1 MAKTKIEVD
10 LVIKGGESV
19 EKVEQKTKSLKAQ
32 LKEMKAL
39 LASGTLDNEAF
50 NKLSFEAG
58 QLQDKIADVSLKV
71 NNLASDSRKLDG
83 FIGITQGIVGGFSA
97 VQGITA
103 LVGDESEDLQKTMI
117 KLQSATAIL
126 SGLQTI
132 QNSLQEESTFM
143 MGIADLKTKA
153 LAISTKLYSFATSSA
168 SQATNAFR
176 VAMIGLSTAGI
187 GIALVFIGKYIEQ
200 LNRQKEAD
208 KERLKSLN
216 EYNDELTQNTAES
229 KVQITTVKQL
239 QTILNDG
246 NKTLEQKKTVYK
258 ELQTLIPALTDY
270 TYEQATA
277 EGVLNN
283 AITNE
288 IALIGLRAK
297 ATALENYVVKEEEK
311 KLAQQQLLNA
321 VKQVNDLAKIN
332 KLKADGNLVTEISTK
347 TVVKALTPLEQLAK
361 VNEDILDLQTKQN
374 IIAEKGTKIN
384 VDTVKSPKETQA
396 EINARVA
403 KSILE
408 QEKRDAEQLIELEE
422 EKVDRFAKVRAVDTE
437 NIVKDSQSRLF
448 TLGEYNRAVISAE
461 QDLSDAKRNALET
474 GFNIANQFTGKNK
487 ALADTLF
494 AIQKGVAIAQ
504 IVIDTQ
510 KEIAGYY
517 SNPTWKLLPD
527 GGLSLASA
535 ASAGAKIRA
544 ATSIA
549 SIGATTIGKFM
560 NGGSASSGGTSGG
573 GIGNVSSQ
581 PPRMDK
587 FESNRPAMNPNQRVY
602 VLEKDITDSQGRVAR
617 IRHNATLI

>member
-19 EKVEQKTKSLKAQ
+19 EQVENKTKSLKAQ
-32 LKEMKAL
+32 LKEMKTL

-50 NKLSFEAG
+50 KKLSQEAG
-58 QLQDKIADVSLKV
+58 QLQDHIADVNQQV
-71 NNLASDSRKLDG
+71 NNLASDSRRLDG
-83 FIGITQGIVGGFSA
+83 LIGITQGIVGGFAA

-103 LVGDESEDLQKTMI
+103 LVGDENEDLQKTMV
-117 KLQSATAIL
+117 KLQGAMSAL
-126 SGLQTI
+126 SGLQEI
-132 QNSLQEESTFM
+132 QNALQKESAFM
-143 MGIADLKTKA
+143 MGIADLKAKA
-153 LAISTKLYSFATSSA
+153 LSVSTRLYAFATGGA
-168 SQATNAFR
+168 TTATNALR
-176 VAMIGLSTAGI
+176 IALIGLTTAGI
-187 GIALVFIGKYIEQ
+187 GIAIVVLMKYVEA
-200 LNRQKEAD
+200 LNRQKEVE

-216 EYNDELTQNTAES
+216 EYNDELIKNSVDTKIQTNS
-229 KVQITTVKQL
+229 IIQL
-239 QTILNDG
+239 QTILNDN
-246 NKTLEQKKTVYK
+246 NKTLAEKKTVYK
-258 ELQTLIPALTDY
+258 ELQTLIPSLTEY
-270 TYEQATA
+270 TYEQAKA
-277 EGVLNN
+277 EGVLNES
-283 AITNE
+283 ITNE

-311 KLAQQQLLNA
+311 KLAQQQLLNG

-332 KLKADGNLVTEISTK
+332 KLKAEGNYVTEIRTK
-347 TVVKALTPLEQLAK
+347 TIAKSLTPLEQLAK
-361 VNEDILDLQTKQN
+361 VNQDIIDLQTKQN
-374 IIAEKGTKIN
+374 IIKEKGEKISVDKPKIN
-384 VDTVKSPKETQA
+384 KETDA
-396 EINARVA
+396 ERDARVKKLIA
-403 KSILE
+403 E
-408 QEKRDAEQLIELEE
+408 QEARDKEQAILLEE
-422 EKVDRFAKVRAVDTE
+422 DKVDRFAQIRAVDTE
-437 NIVKDSQSRLF
+437 NIIKDSQSKLF
-448 TLGEYNRAVISAE
+448 ALGEYNREVLNAE
-461 QDLSDAKRNALET
+461 QTLVDAKRNALET

-549 SIGATTIGKFM
+549 SIGATTVGKFM
-560 NGGSASSGGTSGG
+560 GGGSGSVGGSTGG
-573 GIGNVSSQ
+573 GSVSSQ

-587 FESNRPAMNPNQRVY
+587 FESNRPPMNPNQRVY
-602 VLEKDITDSQGRVAR
+602 VLEKDITDSQGRVAK

>member
-10 LVIKGGESV
+10 LVIKGGELV
-19 EKVEQKTKSLKAQ
+19 EQVEQKTKSLKTQ

-50 NKLSFEAG
+50 KKLSQEAG
-58 QLQDKIADVSLKV
+58 QLQDHIADVNQQV
-71 NNLASDSRKLDG
+71 NNLASDSRRLDG
-83 FIGITQGIVGGFSA
+83 LIGITQGIVGGFTA
-97 VQGITA
+97 IQGITA
-103 LVGDESEDLQKTMI
+103 LVGSENEDLQRTLI
-117 KLQSATAIL
+117 KLQGTTALL
-126 SGLQTI
+126 SGVQEI
-132 QNSLQEESTFM
+132 QNALQKESAFM
-143 MGIADLKTKA
+143 MGVADLKAKG
-153 LAISTKLYSFATSSA
+153 LAISTRLYSFATGGA
-168 SQATNAFR
+168 TTATNAFR
-176 VAMIGLSTAGI
+176 IGLIGLTTAGI
-187 GIALVFIGKYIEQ
+187 GIAIVVLMKYVEA
-200 LNRQKEAD
+200 LNRQKEVE

-216 EYNDELTQNTAES
+216 EYNDELIKNSVDTKIQTNS
-229 KVQITTVKQL
+229 ILQL
-239 QTILNDG
+239 QTILNDN
-246 NKTLEQKKTVYK
+246 NKTLAEKKTVYK
-258 ELQTLIPALTDY
+258 ELQTLIPSLTEY
-270 TYEQATA
+270 TYEQAKA
-277 EGVLNN
+277 EGVLNE

-311 KLAQQQLLNA
+311 KLAQQQLLNG

-332 KLKADGNLVTEISTK
+332 KLKAEGNYVTEISTK
-347 TVVKALTPLEQLAK
+347 TIAKSLTPLEQLAK
-361 VNEDILDLQTKQN
+361 VNQDIIDLQTKQN
-374 IIAEKGTKIN
+374 IIKEKGEKISVDKPKIN
-384 VDTVKSPKETQA
+384 KETDA
-396 EINARVA
+396 ERDARVKKLIA
-403 KSILE
+403 E
-408 QEKRDAEQLIELEE
+408 QEARDKEQAILLEE
-422 EKVDRFAKVRAVDTE
+422 DKVDRFAQIRAVDTE
-437 NIVKDSQSRLF
+437 NIIKDSQSKLF
-448 TLGEYNRAVISAE
+448 ALGEYNREVLNAE
-461 QDLSDAKRNALET
+461 QTLVDAKRNALET

-549 SIGATTIGKFM
+549 SIGATTVGKFM
-560 NGGSASSGGTSGG
+560 NGGSGSVGGSTGG
-573 GIGNVSSQ
+573 GGSVSSQ

-587 FESNRPAMNPNQRVY
+587 FESNRPPMNPNQRVY
-602 VLEKDITDSQGRVAR
+602 VLEKDITDSQGRVAK

>member
-19 EKVEQKTKSLKAQ
+19 EQVENKTKSLKTQ
-32 LKEMKAL
+32 LKEMKTL

-50 NKLSFEAG
+50 KKLSQEAG
-58 QLQDKIADVSLKV
+58 QLQDHIADVNQQV
-71 NNLASDSRKLDG
+71 NNLASDSRRLDG
-83 FIGITQGIVGGFSA
+83 LIGITQGIVGGFAA

-103 LVGDESEDLQKTMI
+103 LVGDENEDLQKTMV
-117 KLQSATAIL
+117 KLQGAMSALA
-126 SGLQTI
+126 GVQEI
-132 QNSLQEESTFM
+132 QNALQKESTFM
-143 MGIADLKTKA
+143 MGIADLKAKA
-153 LAISTKLYSFATSSA
+153 LSVSTRLYAFATGGA
-168 SQATNAFR
+168 TTATNALR
-176 VAMIGLSTAGI
+176 IALIGLTTAGI
-187 GIALVFIGKYIEQ
+187 GIAIVVLMKYVEA
-200 LNRQKEAD
+200 LNRQKEVE

-216 EYNDELTQNTAES
+216 EYNDELIKNSVDTKIQTNS
-229 KVQITTVKQL
+229 IIQL
-239 QTILNDG
+239 QTILNDN
-246 NKTLEQKKTVYK
+246 NKTLAEKKTVYK
-258 ELQTLIPALTDY
+258 ELQTLIPSLTEY
-270 TYEQATA
+270 TYEQAKA
-277 EGVLNN
+277 EGVLNE

-311 KLAQQQLLNA
+311 KLAQEQISNA
-321 VKQVNDLAKIN
+321 IKQVNDLSKIN
-332 KLKADGNLVTEISTK
+332 KLKSEGNYVTELSTK
-347 TVVKALTPLEQLAK
+347 NIAKSLTPLEQLAK
-361 VNEDILDLQTKQN
+361 VNQDIIDLQTKQN
-374 IIAEKGTKIN
+374 IIKEKGEKISVDKPKIN
-384 VDTVKSPKETQA
+384 KETDA
-396 EINARVA
+396 ERDARVKKLIA
-403 KSILE
+403 E
-408 QEKRDAEQLIELEE
+408 QEARDKEQAILLEE
-422 EKVDRFAKVRAVDTE
+422 DKVDRFAQIRAVDTE
-437 NIVKDSQSRLF
+437 NIIKDSQSKLF
-448 TLGEYNRAVISAE
+448 ALGEYNREVLNAE
-461 QDLSDAKRNALET
+461 QTLVDAKRNALET

-549 SIGATTIGKFM
+549 SIGATTVGKFM
-560 NGGSASSGGTSGG
+560 GGGSGSVGGSTGG
-573 GIGNVSSQ
+573 GGSVSSQ

-587 FESNRPAMNPNQRVY
+587 FESNRPPMNPNQRVY
-602 VLEKDITDSQGRVAR
+602 VLEKDITDSQGRVAK